1 MPKQLQVNSTSAL
14 ADLQAHIAS
23 LQNSLQSTTP
33 SSKPTSTSK
42 SHKRKLVDREG
53 RNPGIEARRRRDLEA
68 VDRQGEPT
76 SHAVTEALQR
86 KAQTY
91 ERLRKR
97 QHDSTKVTKGTDPN
111 QSLVDFDRKYLE
123 ASSSSSDEQETAGDN
138 QGTESRQERWKE
150 ESPGEM
156 TVEYIDEFGRTRTV
170 PISQLAT
177 VASSKQG
184 SQIPSMTFVPARS
197 TAQTSSPKLDTT
209 DPIHYDLTR
218 ESRTLGTSHYRLS
231 QNEPERVQQLANLD
245 ALRKETKEKRQAHE
259 IIANEYQIRLQARRD
274 ALRRVYGEV
283 MPLSEPTTTLDE
295 EQVESNVTAFLHSIR
310 YQ

>member
-1 MPKQLQVNSTSAL
+1 MPKQLQVNNTSAL

-33 SSKPTSTSK
+33 SSKPTSTTK

-97 QHDSTKVTKGTDPN
+97 QHDSTKVTEGIDPN

-123 ASSSSSDEQETAGDN
+123 ASSSSSDEQEMGGDN

-150 ESPGEM
+150 GSPGEL

-184 SQIPSMTFVPARS
+184 SRISSMTFVPAQS
-197 TAQTSSPKLDTT
+197 TAQTTSPK
-209 DPIHYDLTR
+209 
-218 ESRTLGTSHYRLS
+218 S
-231 QNEPERVQQLANLD
+231 ANLD

-283 MPLSEPTTTLDE
+283 MPLSEPATTLDE